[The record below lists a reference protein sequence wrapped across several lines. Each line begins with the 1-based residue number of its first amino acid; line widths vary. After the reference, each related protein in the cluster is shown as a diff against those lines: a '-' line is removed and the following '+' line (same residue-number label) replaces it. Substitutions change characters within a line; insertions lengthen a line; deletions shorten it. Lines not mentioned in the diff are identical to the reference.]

1 MDFLKADRHYTLIM
15 DAATGTADTLGRL
28 GTILTQVNKEGNFY
42 AISFASQQLKD
53 NESNYSP
60 FLLKAAAT
68 VCGMDFFNKYLRGKQ
83 FSLNTDHKPLDKLG
97 HLCSK
102 MLNSLQK
109 ALLEHDFI
117 IQYKKGS
124 KMPADYLSRLLG
136 IKEIVASIYAFNPFQ
151 ADIFD
156 LQMQDEHLQMLQ
168 TFMTKKDW
176 PAHLSKQDGNFF
188 RSLADKAFQDKNKL
202 VWVRL
207 TDFNYPWTAL
217 YLLSKYHNEAIC
229 EAHDSIFGG
238 HNVTQKTYLK
248 ISTSFYWPKII
259 QEIERHKNFCLRCL
273 QWRKATNK
281 KSLLALQPIPNQPSL
296 RVHAVLFS
304 PMITADSNKKIV
316 LCITDA
322 FTKYAVVTA
331 IANKDAEMVADAIYK
346 EWFS

>member
-1 MDFLKADRHYTLIM
+1 
-15 DAATGTADTLGRL
+15 
-28 GTILTQVNKEGNFY
+28 
-42 AISFASQQLKD
+42 
-53 NESNYSP
+53 
-60 FLLKAAAT
+60 
-68 VCGMDFFNKYLRGKQ
+68 
-83 FSLNTDHKPLDKLG
+83 
-97 HLCSK
+97 
-102 MLNSLQK
+102 
-109 ALLEHDFI
+109 
-117 IQYKKGS
+117 
-124 KMPADYLSRLLG
+124 
-136 IKEIVASIYAFNPFQ
+136 
-151 ADIFD
+151 
-156 LQMQDEHLQMLQ
+156 MQDEHLQMLQ

-273 QWRKATNK
+273 
-281 KSLLALQPIPNQPSL
+281 
-296 RVHAVLFS
+296 
-304 PMITADSNKKIV
+304 
-316 LCITDA
+316 CITDA